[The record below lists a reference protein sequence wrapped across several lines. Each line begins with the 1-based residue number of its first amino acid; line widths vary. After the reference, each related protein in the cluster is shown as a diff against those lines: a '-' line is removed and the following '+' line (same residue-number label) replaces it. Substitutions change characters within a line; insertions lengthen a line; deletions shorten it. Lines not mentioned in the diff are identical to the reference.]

1 MKRERTQ
8 NYDVLRLAD
17 RVSVV
22 ERKSGAV
29 LFSFDIPCDETRKA
43 LVKMLSDPCK
53 SSVTTEIEQTTTG
66 SDKPT
71 TGTATKKTTT
81 KKSTAK
87 K

>member
-29 LFSFDIPCDETRKA
+29 VISFEIPCDETRKA

-53 SSVTTEIEQTTTG
+53 SATTNEVEQTTG
-66 SDKPT
+66 ADKQEPT
-71 TGTATKKTTT
+71 TATKKTTT

>member
-53 SSVTTEIEQTTTG
+53 SSVATEVEQTTTG
-66 SDKPT
+66 AT
-71 TGTATKKTTT
+71 TGATTKKTTT
-81 KKSTAK
+81 KK
-87 K
+87 